1 MLYHS
6 GQPQI
11 LFPDAIKEAREL
23 PENPSELELQAALGN
38 LLANNIGFAWELL
51 TENSLKEFQEFVLK
65 SWWKKDYNLFVAAR
79 GTGKSFL
86 IAIFCILYCIF
97 NPGKK
102 VCIVSS
108 NFRRSKAIILQIE
121 RFVNAKGKNFLRP
134 CFPDIFSSKQNDRY
148 SVKFNNGSE
157 VSGLP
162 LGCVKGD
169 TKVINLNKIGPIEDL
184 FSESRKS
191 GDVTVNGGK
200 VWSNGEF
207 RTSEFNCYN
216 GVAKTKRITTK
227 KGYEIEA
234 TCDHKIKCIINGE
247 IIWKEL
253 QHLLPGERILIDR
266 QPKWVESLIDT
277 DIEKSYLLG
286 LMLGDGSF
294 VNDYYLQFTS
304 NDIELAESVRRIS
317 GGKWLYKGDC
327 HYQEFGRA
335 IADGFRKE
343 WGVGKLYTEDK
354 YIPKK
359 IFESNKGCIRACLQG
374 LFDTDGGVQV
384 STSKG
389 GYGVTV
395 SFYNTSKKL
404 IDDIQYSLLNFGIV
418 CKKTLR
424 YKNTN
429 KLKNKDFSSC
439 YTLSITGRN
448 AKIFAEEI
456 GFRLERKQSLLL
468 SGIRNQNKDVSYLD
482 GIPGGKELALDLA
495 KSMLGVRV
503 SNRPINI
510 AVKDIKRLSILTF
523 DKAKQILDFT
533 AEYLGN
539 DPAWIKLNNI
549 ANPNIY
555 YDELDKIQDGEC
567 ETFDLHVSDGHEY
580 NANGFFGH
588 NTGEGLRGE
597 RANVLIIDE
606 GLLISRHIRET
617 VLEPFILANLDL
629 TEQTKIKERETE
641 LIEAGEMKEEDRTRF
656 ASNKIIVCSSASFQ
670 WEPLYE
676 DIFIDQIKKINEHS
690 RNKNDPSYSVIRCSY
705 HIGMKHGIIEE
716 SAIKKVGADSI
727 DATTDPV
734 LGREYWGIF
743 VDGSGGF
750 FPLRTIKECTV
761 PGGDSPTVQLFGRK
775 GSQYILAIDP
785 SFASGLDS
793 DYFAMGVYLLIPE
806 EKRMV
811 QVLTYGRAGG
821 DVSDHY
827 QFLTY
832 ILKYFNI
839 VFCIIDATSTNAQFI
854 TQYNESSIALENNT
868 KLGFLEVD
876 FEDDEYVK
884 QLHAAKSQWN
894 VEKRVIVYKFVF
906 GSATIRKTHEF
917 LKSQIDSRKVW
928 FGSPISQNK
937 EAFGLYKTFKV
948 PYILKDSK
956 GKPFDGI
963 IDYIEDCD
971 DWIRRTQDQIALI
984 QVKISAHGS
993 MSFDLPSYCARN
1005 EDPDRPRKDNFS
1017 ALVMGCY
1024 AAKFVF
1030 DMYDLS
1036 MEQPPQMAFMPTF
1049 I

>member
-65 SWWKKDYNLFVAAR
+65 AWWKKDYNLFVAAR

-102 VCIVSS
+102 ICIVSS

-121 RFVNAKGKNFLRP
+121 RFINAKGKNFLRP

-162 LGCVKGD
+162 LG
-169 TKVINLNKIGPIEDL
+169 
-184 FSESRKS
+184 
-191 GDVTVNGGK
+191 
-200 VWSNGEF
+200 
-207 RTSEFNCYN
+207 
-216 GVAKTKRITTK
+216 
-227 KGYEIEA
+227 
-234 TCDHKIKCIINGE
+234 
-247 IIWKEL
+247 
-253 QHLLPGERILIDR
+253 
-266 QPKWVESLIDT
+266 
-277 DIEKSYLLG
+277 
-286 LMLGDGSF
+286 
-294 VNDYYLQFTS
+294 
-304 NDIELAESVRRIS
+304 
-317 GGKWLYKGDC
+317 
-327 HYQEFGRA
+327 
-335 IADGFRKE
+335 
-343 WGVGKLYTEDK
+343 
-354 YIPKK
+354 
-359 IFESNKGCIRACLQG
+359 
-374 LFDTDGGVQV
+374 
-384 STSKG
+384 
-389 GYGVTV
+389 
-395 SFYNTSKKL
+395 
-404 IDDIQYSLLNFGIV
+404 
-418 CKKTLR
+418 
-424 YKNTN
+424 
-429 KLKNKDFSSC
+429 
-439 YTLSITGRN
+439 
-448 AKIFAEEI
+448 
-456 GFRLERKQSLLL
+456 
-468 SGIRNQNKDVSYLD
+468 
-482 GIPGGKELALDLA
+482 
-495 KSMLGVRV
+495 
-503 SNRPINI
+503 
-510 AVKDIKRLSILTF
+510 
-523 DKAKQILDFT
+523 
-533 AEYLGN
+533 
-539 DPAWIKLNNI
+539 
-549 ANPNIY
+549 
-555 YDELDKIQDGEC
+555 
-567 ETFDLHVSDGHEY
+567 
-580 NANGFFGH
+580 
-588 NTGEGLRGE
+588 TGEGLRGE

-629 TEQTKIKERETE
+629 TEQTKIKERENE
-641 LIEAGEMKEEDRTRF
+641 LVKAGVMKEEERTKF

-676 DIFIDQIKKINEHS
+676 DIFMDQIKKINEHS
-690 RNKNDPSYSVIRCSY
+690 GNRNDPSYSVIRCSY

-716 SAIKKVGADSI
+716 SAIKKVQADSV
-727 DATTDPV
+727 DAITDPV
-734 LGREYWGIF
+734 LGREYWGLF

-750 FPLRTIKECTV
+750 FPLRTVKECTV
-761 PGGDSPTVQLFGRK
+761 KPGDTPTCQLFGRK

-785 SFASGLDS
+785 SFGDGLDS

-821 DVSDHY
+821 EVLDHY
-827 QFLTY
+827 QYLTY
-832 ILKYFNI
+832 ILKSFNI

-868 KLGFLEVD
+868 RLGFINVD

-884 QLHAAKSQWN
+884 QLHLAKSQWN
-894 VEKRVIVYKFVF
+894 VEKRTMVYKFVF
-906 GSATIRKTHEF
+906 GSSTIRKTHEF

-928 FGSPISQNK
+928 FASPITQNK
-937 EAFGLYKTFKV
+937 EAFGLYKNFV
-948 PYILKDSK
+948 APYQLKDTK

-1036 MEQPPQMAFMPTF
+1036 MEAPPQSFVPFF